1 MSMGSGES
9 DSNDGS
15 DIFWPGYV
23 DATTNLILNLLFLVT
38 ILIVAVFMFA
48 LELGRTSKV
57 KVENPP
63 IVATKPAEEV
73 LSKVI
78 IDPVEENIVLKRE
91 VERLKIML
99 GQRGSEKVKA
109 GVIVKSIDAT
119 STMPKPQSGVDKML
133 ASDFEII
140 VHFKD
145 EAIALT
151 PAEHEKL
158 LETLKPV
165 VESGKTNIH
174 VEVPAGFSEAKRMG
188 FYRAMAI
195 RNLLIEMKMST
206 ENIDVS
212 VIEGKSNANASL
224 VKIRSRK

>member
-91 VERLKIML
+91 IERLKIML